1 MKNLI
6 AIICVII
13 MIIIDNDIRFKNLF
27 NFKKSEST
35 KSIETFVS
43 HKPSN
48 VWIYNPEEI
57 SDRNWINFGSRRSKQ
72 ELSPLLKLCNS
83 NIKLYL
89 KDRFKVIIFSDKDLI
104 DIIPEYVGYKDRIK
118 NKYLYHNLV
127 KYTILYKYGGFW
139 LKNDTI
145 MLNNLENKNFDL
157 SHINFYKL
165 DDNNSSL
172 YSDDI
177 MLVEKKHPV
186 IKSVLDYIFQRI
198 NTFQNT
204 DFFKNSI
211 LVYLNKQLD
220 SKVKFYFYDITLQKD
235 LSNNPIDYNLYL
247 KSFHNNILENKHYTF
262 FSFNLDKVRSSYDYD
277 FIYNLSQEQLL
288 DSPMFISTILNY
300 AFDYKKSL
308 IHIGILGKY

>member
-104 DIIPEYVGYKDRIK
+104 DIIPEYVGYKYRIK

-300 AFDYKKSL
+300 AFDYN
-308 IHIGILGKY
+308 LGPLVQIIR

>member
-27 NFKKSEST
+27 NFKKSEPT

-48 VWIYNPEEI
+48 VWIYNPEEL
-57 SDRNWINFGSRRSKQ
+57 SDRNWINFGSRRSRQ
-72 ELSPLLKLCNS
+72 ELSPLLELCNS
-83 NIKLYL
+83 SIKLYL

-104 DIIPEYVGYKDRIK
+104 DIIPEYVGYKYRIK
-118 NKYLYHNLV
+118 NKYLYHNLI

-186 IKSVLDYIFQRI
+186 IKTVLDYIFQRI

-220 SKVKFYFYDITLQKD
+220 SKVKFYFYNITLQKD
-235 LSNNPIDYNLYL
+235 LSNNLIDYNLYL

-262 FSFNLDKVRSSYDYD
+262 FSFNLDKVCSSYDYD

-308 IHIGILGKY
+308 IHIGILEKY